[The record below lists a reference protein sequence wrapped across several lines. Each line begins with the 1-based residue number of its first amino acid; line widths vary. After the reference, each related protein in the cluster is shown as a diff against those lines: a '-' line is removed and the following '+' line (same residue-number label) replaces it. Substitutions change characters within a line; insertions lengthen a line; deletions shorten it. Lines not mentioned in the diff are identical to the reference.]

1 MAVNWQ
7 LFWQNYRKIDPQSED
22 DLFFQVGKTSNQKPI
37 PQVTFQKIIFDI
49 VTNLDL
55 KKGDTLLEMCCG
67 NGLFTYEL
75 INFVKSIN
83 AFDFTES
90 LIESA
95 NKFKSHNN
103 ITYAIGDAN
112 DDFES
117 IFDVKLPIFT
127 KYLMNDAT
135 AYFTPEQLNDLI
147 KRIQKK
153 STTFSLYLTNIPN
166 DSKKWNFYNTIE
178 RKENYEN
185 SLKKGDVFL
194 GGMGRWWKIEEF
206 EELALQ
212 NDLEVQFIDTND
224 ELNYRVN
231 VLFKKNI

>member
-1 MAVNWQ
+1 
-7 LFWQNYRKIDPQSED
+7 
-22 DLFFQVGKTSNQKPI
+22 
-37 PQVTFQKIIFDI
+37 
-49 VTNLDL
+49 
-55 KKGDTLLEMCCG
+55 
-67 NGLFTYEL
+67 
-75 INFVKSIN
+75 
-83 AFDFTES
+83 
-90 LIESA
+90 
-95 NKFKSHNN
+95 
-103 ITYAIGDAN
+103 
-112 DDFES
+112 
-117 IFDVKLPIFT
+117 
-127 KYLMNDAT
+127 MNDSN